1 MPALRAGTSVG
12 ESVQQQLADQVRF
25 VFRNFPLAEMHPHAK
40 RAAAAAEAAGAQGK
54 FWPMHDIIY
63 EHQDALDD
71 DDLLRYAEL
80 VGLDTVRFSL
90 ELADGTYAKRV
101 SDDFRSG
108 VRSGVNGTP
117 AFFINGE
124 RYDGSWLDMDA
135 FISALL
141 AAAHAHV
148 SR

>member
-1 MPALRAGTSVG
+1 
-12 ESVQQQLADQVRF
+12 
-25 VFRNFPLAEMHPHAK
+25 
-40 RAAAAAEAAGAQGK
+40 
-54 FWPMHDIIY
+54 MHDIIY